1 MKSIGCSRG
10 ALALRIPSVNM
21 EDGTETMTDAY
32 QQTSKSVVA
41 ISMHHAGGGPYAA
54 PGEGSRWF
62 TEVFKGHSCLN
73 NMM

>member
-1 MKSIGCSRG
+1 MKSIGSSRG

-41 ISMHHAGGGPYAA
+41 ISMHHAGGDPMPHLARA
-54 PGEGSRWF
+54 PGGSQKF
-62 TEVFKGHSCLN
+62 SKDTHVSTI
-73 NMM
+73 